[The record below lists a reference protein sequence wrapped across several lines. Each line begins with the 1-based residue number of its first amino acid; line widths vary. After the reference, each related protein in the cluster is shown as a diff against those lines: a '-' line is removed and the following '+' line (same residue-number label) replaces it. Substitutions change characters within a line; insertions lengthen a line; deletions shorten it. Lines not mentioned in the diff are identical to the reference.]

1 MDWLC
6 SAFGFQVHAVHETPD
21 GTVAHAELVLDTGMI
36 MLGGRADA
44 APWPADDDWSVYVAV
59 PDVDAHCAQARAA
72 GAEIIR
78 EPFDTDYGSRDYAAR
93 DLAGNVW
100 AFGTYRPESPGWRA
114 IPPARP
120 AVSIGRLLDR
130 RPGDS

>member
-1 MDWLC
+1 MRTIYPIFRYSDPRAAIDWLGA
-6 SAFGFQVHAVHETPD
+6 AFGFRVHAVHEAPD

-44 APWPADDDWSVYVAV
+44 APRPAEDDWSVYVAL
-59 PDVDAHCAQARAA
+59 PDVDVHCARARAA

-100 AFGTYRPESPGWRA
+100 SFGTYRP
-114 IPPARP
+114 
-120 AVSIGRLLDR
+120 
-130 RPGDS
+130 

>member
-1 MDWLC
+1 MRTIYPIFRYPDPRIAIDWLGA
-6 SAFGFQVHAVHETPD
+6 AFGFRVHAVHEAPD

-44 APWPADDDWSVYVAV
+44 RPRPADDDWSVYVAV

-100 AFGTYRPESPGWRA
+100 SFGTYRP
-114 IPPARP
+114 
-120 AVSIGRLLDR
+120 
-130 RPGDS
+130 

>member
-1 MDWLC
+1 MRTIYPIFRYPDPRAAIDWLGA
-6 SAFGFQVHAVHETPD
+6 AFGFRVHAVHEAPD

-44 APWPADDDWSVYVAV
+44 PSRPAADDWSVYVAV
-59 PDVDAHCAQARAA
+59 PDVDAHCARARAA
-72 GAEIIR
+72 GAEITR

-100 AFGTYRPESPGWRA
+100 SFGTYRP
-114 IPPARP
+114 
-120 AVSIGRLLDR
+120 
-130 RPGDS
+130 

>member
-1 MDWLC
+1 MRTIYPIFRYPDPRAAIDWLGA
-6 SAFGFQVHAVHETPD
+6 AFGFRAHAVHEAPD

-44 APWPADDDWSVYVAV
+44 APRPADDAWSVYVAV

-72 GAEIIR
+72 GAEIVR

-100 AFGTYRPESPGWRA
+100 SFGTYRP
-114 IPPARP
+114 
-120 AVSIGRLLDR
+120 
-130 RPGDS
+130 

>member
-1 MDWLC
+1 MRTIYPIFRYPDPRAAIDWLGA
-6 SAFGFQVHAVHETPD
+6 AFGFRVHAVHEAPD

-36 MLGGRADA
+36 MLGARADA
-44 APWPADDDWSVYVAV
+44 PPRPADDDWSVYVAV

-78 EPFDTDYGSRDYAAR
+78 EPFDTDYGSRDYSAR

-100 AFGTYRPESPGWRA
+100 SFGTYRP
-114 IPPARP
+114 
-120 AVSIGRLLDR
+120 
-130 RPGDS
+130 

>member
-1 MDWLC
+1 MRTIYPIFRYPDPRAAIDWLGA
-6 SAFGFQVHAVHETPD
+6 AFGFQVHAVHEAPD
-21 GTVAHAELVLDTGMI
+21 GTVAHAELLLDTGMI

-44 APWPADDDWSVYVAV
+44 ASRPADDDWSVYVAV

-72 GAEIIR
+72 GAEITR

-100 AFGTYRPESPGWRA
+100 SFGTYRP
-114 IPPARP
+114 
-120 AVSIGRLLDR
+120 
-130 RPGDS
+130 